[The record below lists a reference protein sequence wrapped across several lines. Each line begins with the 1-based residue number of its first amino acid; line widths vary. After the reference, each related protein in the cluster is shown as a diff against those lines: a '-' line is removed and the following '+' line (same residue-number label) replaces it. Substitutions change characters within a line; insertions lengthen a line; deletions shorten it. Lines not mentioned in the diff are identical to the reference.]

1 MPIWSNH
8 HQKNAIVVKP
18 RKAKPDKAPNT
29 ITYEGDSVLWR
40 GQSKTRIA
48 IGFCLIRQ
56 SSVSPIVCVH
66 QSNQLSRAY
75 SIGMPR
81 RFWVV
86 PWINERRSWELSP
99 LFLLGDVGIES
110 RMARLVLNCDRVD
123 LITHELIGDVVTI
136 GSAPLNHV
144 VIDNPAVSAQHAI
157 VARVADSYRLRDLNS
172 TNGTQVND
180 ISVTDAELKDGDK
193 IQFGSVV
200 AVFARDDRKTSSS
213 CRFRWTRISS

>member
-1 MPIWSNH
+1 
-8 HQKNAIVVKP
+8 
-18 RKAKPDKAPNT
+18 
-29 ITYEGDSVLWR
+29 
-40 GQSKTRIA
+40 
-48 IGFCLIRQ
+48 
-56 SSVSPIVCVH
+56 
-66 QSNQLSRAY
+66 
-75 SIGMPR
+75 
-81 RFWVV
+81 
-86 PWINERRSWELSP
+86 
-99 LFLLGDVGIES
+99 
-110 RMARLVLNCDRVD
+110 MARLVLNCDRVD

-157 VARVADSYRLRDLNS
+157 LARVADSYRLKDLNS

-213 CRFRWTRISS
+213 CGFRWTRISS